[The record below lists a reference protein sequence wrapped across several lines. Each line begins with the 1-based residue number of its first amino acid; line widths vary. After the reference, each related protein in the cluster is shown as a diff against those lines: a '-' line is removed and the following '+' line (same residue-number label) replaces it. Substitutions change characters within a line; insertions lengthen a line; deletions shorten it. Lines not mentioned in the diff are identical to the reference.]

1 MDNVIYIRD
10 DDGKEVAMTVLFTF
24 EADDINYVVVHDKEL
39 DDYYP
44 FRYDEKGHLEVIED
58 AEEFAMVAEVFDAFL
73 EGDSEDE
80 N

>member
-10 DDGKEVAMTVLFTF
+10 DEGKEVAMTVLFTF
-24 EADDINYVVVHDKEL
+24 AAKGHDYVVVHDEKV

-44 FRYDEKGHLEVIED
+44 FRYDEDGHLEVIDD

-73 EGDSEDE
+73 GEDAE
-80 N
+80 YED